1 MNPPLRGQ
9 ADRAALVEGLLDGTI
24 DAIATDHAPH
34 APEEKRVEFDC
45 APFGVVGLETV
56 LGVALTRLV
65 RPGTLPLMEALRRLS
80 ATPAAILGRA
90 GGRLELGAP
99 ADLVLIDLERRW
111 ALYPAT
117 FASKPRHTPLFRW
130 GLYGE
135 AMRHTVA
142 RVNNNSEL
150 PVEV

>member
-45 APFGVVGLETV
+45 APFGVVGLETA
-56 LGVALTRLV
+56 LGVVLTRLV
-65 RPGTLPLMEALRRLS
+65 QPGTLPLKEALRRLS
-80 ATPAAILGRA
+80 TTPAAILGRA

-111 ALYPAT
+111 TVDSAT
-117 FASKPRHTPLFRW
+117 VTSKSRHPPVA
-130 GLYGE
+130 GLEPPG
-135 AMRHTVA
+135 
-142 RVNNNSEL
+142 
-150 PVEV
+150 